1 MSYLCWSHSAVS
13 CHWVQI
19 TISNQIGDCANY
31 DLACNYWNVVQFSD
45 WWLSWREMSIII
57 GVLHGAVSKVSRH
70 VCETNSLTST
80 SWEGQVPPSVQDRDG
95 ADYANWMLC
104 LFPLGPKAL
113 NTSWISLKTS
123 RLMPHTNSRSSST
136 PPHIGTQAPDWYH
149 LNWFHLI
156 FVDKSRV
163 SP

>member
-1 MSYLCWSHSAVS
+1 MLISPYLSRKQCV
-13 CHWVQI
+13 VFVLI
-19 TISNQIGDCANY
+19 TFSRELPLSANY
-31 DLACNYWNVVQFSD
+31 YLKPRV
-45 WWLSWREMSIII
+45 SWREMSIII
-57 GVLHGAVSKVSRH
+57 GVLHGAISKVPRH
-70 VCETNSLTST
+70 VCETNMLTSA
-80 SWEGQVPPSVQDRDG
+80 SWEGQVSPSVQDGGG

-113 NTSWISLKTS
+113 STSWISLKTS